1 LRRKATPIIDFAAA
15 RGLTAPMT
23 TLSRAALASL
33 PQVVARPG
41 HDPAAIR
48 TGVVHFGPGAFHRAH
63 QAAYFDQVL
72 DSDPRW
78 GIAAVS
84 LRSAGTVD
92 ALKAQD
98 RLYTLAV
105 IDRERAMR
113 IIAAHSD
120 AIGPGEGA
128 RLKALL
134 ADPAVKLATSTVTE
148 KGYCLAAD
156 GSLDFDHPDIVHD
169 RARPIEPA
177 SVIGW
182 IVAGLADR
190 QAAGAAPFAMLC
202 CDNMTGNG
210 GKLRTACLALARDWD
225 PGLADW
231 IDGEVAFPDSMV
243 DSITPASD
251 AAFLAEVAGTLGVED
266 HAAVQRERFTQWVL
280 QRFDLRDGPD
290 LAAAGVTL
298 TDDVHGY
305 EQAKLRILNG
315 AHSSLAY
322 IGLALGHETVFQAV
336 SDPALGGFVDRLM
349 HQDIAGSLKPV
360 EGLDLQAY
368 ADAVLDR
375 FRNPAIRHLLSQIA
389 WDGSQKL
396 PYRLLDAIG
405 DRLATGGD
413 VARLAVPVA
422 AWIAFLRRKA
432 LAGEAITDPLAEV
445 LAGAATSGDP
455 AAAVLALRQVFPER
469 LAGNARF
476 RGAVTAAVEALL
488 EGRAAELLAR

>member
-1 LRRKATPIIDFAAA
+1 
-15 RGLTAPMT
+15 MT
-23 TLSRAALASL
+23 SLSRAALASL
-33 PQVVARPG
+33 PAAIARPG
-41 HDPAAIR
+41 HDIASIR

-63 QAAYFDQVL
+63 QADVFDRVL

-98 RLYTLAV
+98 GLYTLAV
-105 IDRERAMR
+105 IDREPATR

-128 RLKALL
+128 RLRTLL

-148 KGYCLAAD
+148 KGYCLGAD
-156 GSLDFDHPDIVHD
+156 GSIDFNHPDIVHD
-169 RARPIEPA
+169 RARPDEPA

-182 IVAGLADR
+182 IVSGLADR
-190 QAAGAAPFAMLC
+190 RAAGAAPFAMLC

-210 GKLRTACLALARDWD
+210 GKLRAACVALAGEWD
-225 PGLADW
+225 KGLADW
-231 IDGEVAFPDSMV
+231 IAQEVAFPDSMV

-251 AAFLAEVAGTLGVED
+251 PAFLAKVAGELGVTD
-266 HAAVQRERFTQWVL
+266 AAAVQRERFTQWVL
-280 QRFDLRDGPD
+280 QRFDLTDGPD
-290 LAAAGVTL
+290 LGAAGVTL
-298 TDDVHGY
+298 TNDVQGY

-322 IGLALGHETVFQAV
+322 IGLALGHETVFEAV
-336 SDPALGGFVDRLM
+336 SDPALGAFVGRLM
-349 HQDIAGSLKPV
+349 HEDIAGSLKPV
-360 EGLDLQAY
+360 EGLDVQSY
-368 ADAVLDR
+368 AGAVQDR

-396 PYRLLDAIG
+396 PYRLLDTVR
-405 DRLATGGD
+405 DRLAAGED
-413 VARLAVPVA
+413 VTRLAVPVA

-432 LAGEAITDPLAEV
+432 EAGDKITDPLADV
-445 LAGAATSGDP
+445 LAGAASGSDP
-455 AAAVLALRQVFPER
+455 AAGVLALRQVFPAQ
-469 LAGNARF
+469 LAEDARF
-476 RGAVTAAVEALL
+476 RDAVTAAVPAFL

>member
-1 LRRKATPIIDFAAA
+1 MPS
-15 RGLTAPMT
+15 
-23 TLSRAALASL
+23 LSRAALAAL
-33 PQVVARPG
+33 PATVIRPG
-41 HDPAAIR
+41 HDIASIR

-63 QAAYFDQVL
+63 QADVFDRVL

-98 RLYTLAV
+98 GLYTLAV
-105 IDRERAMR
+105 IDREPATR

-128 RLKALL
+128 KLRTLL

-148 KGYCLAAD
+148 KGYCLGAD
-156 GSLDFDHPDIVHD
+156 GSLDFNHPDIVHD
-169 RARPIEPA
+169 RARPGEPA
-177 SVIGW
+177 SLIGW
-182 IVAGLADR
+182 IVSGLADR
-190 QAAGAAPFAMLC
+190 RAAGAPPFAMLC

-210 GKLRTACLALARDWD
+210 GKLRAACVALAGEWD
-225 PGLADW
+225 RSLADW
-231 IDGEVAFPDSMV
+231 IAGDVAFPDSMV

-251 AAFLAEVAGTLGVED
+251 PAFLTKVAEELGVTD
-266 HAAVQRERFTQWVL
+266 AAAVQRERFTQWVL
-280 QRFDLRDGPD
+280 QRFDLADGPD
-290 LAAAGVTL
+290 LGAAGVTL
-298 TDDVHGY
+298 TNDVQGY

-322 IGLALGHETVFQAV
+322 IGLALGHETVFEAV
-336 SDPALGGFVDRLM
+336 SDPALGNFVGRLM

-360 EGLDLQAY
+360 EGLDVQRY
-368 ADAVLDR
+368 AGAVQDR

-396 PYRLLDAIG
+396 PYRLLDTVR
-405 DRLATGGD
+405 DRLAAGED

-432 LAGEAITDPLAEV
+432 TLGEKITDPLADV
-445 LAGAATSGDP
+445 LAGAASGSDP
-455 AAAVLALRQVFPER
+455 AVAVLALRQVFPAQ
-469 LAGNARF
+469 LAEDARF
-476 RGAVTAAVEALL
+476 RDAVTAAVPAFL
-488 EGRAAELLAR
+488 EGRVAELLAR